1 MKEREDEDWLS
12 EAERGTDRQ
21 NHKITGERER
31 VRENC
36 EKQSDKGEGERK
48 KYWRQKDQNKMR
60 MNINDR
66 ITQRKS
72 ERMRD

>member
-21 NHKITGERER
+21 NHKITGEGER

-48 KYWRQKDQNKMR
+48 KYWR
-60 MNINDR
+60 
-66 ITQRKS
+66 
-72 ERMRD
+72 